1 MAESIVPPESRA
13 AATAG
18 KKPARRRKPSAARKT
33 GTAPRAVRR
42 SRTATHRS
50 RSQKLDRLIKQLVA
64 QASRARNRIATMSG
78 EGAVTARRS
87 LGKAGAASKKTFDRI
102 AREWRGMDST
112 KRIQLV
118 TALLGAVAAASAP
131 IVRKR
136 LKKR

>member
-1 MAESIVPPESRA
+1 MAESLVPPEGRTA
-13 AATAG
+13 APAA
-18 KKPARRRKPSAARKT
+18 KKPARRRKPAAARKA
-33 GTAPRAVRR
+33 GTAARAVRR
-42 SRTATHRS
+42 PRSAARRS
-50 RSQKLDRLIKQLVA
+50 RSRKLDRLIQQLVA
-64 QASRARNRIATMSG
+64 QAGHAKTRIVSISE

-102 AREWRGMDST
+102 AREWKAMDAK

-131 IVRKR
+131 IVRKK

>member
-1 MAESIVPPESRA
+1 MAESLVPPEGRTA
-13 AATAG
+13 AVAG
-18 KKPARRRKPSAARKT
+18 KKPVRRRKSAAARKA
-33 GTAPRAVRR
+33 GAASRARRPRSTSNRAR
-42 SRTATHRS
+42 SE
-50 RSQKLDRLIKQLVA
+50 KLDHLIRQLVA
-64 QASRARNRIATMSG
+64 QAGRAKTRIASISE

-102 AREWRGMDST
+102 AREWREMDAK

-131 IVRKR
+131 IIRKR